1 MFIFVLIIHILAA
14 ILLIISILMQSG
26 RGGGLTETFSSMES
40 IFGTKTNVFLVRTT
54 TVLSILFL
62 ITCLSLAY
70 LSTQRGRSL
79 MEKQPLQ
86 KTEAKSSVIPESE
99 PKPEEVAQ
107 AKVEPKEITEPI
119 TTELQ
124 ETAQQA
130 EKEIESTEE
139 PIPIQEE

>member
-14 ILLIISILMQSG
+14 ILLIIAILMQSG

-40 IFGTKTNVFLVRTT
+40 IFGTKTNVFLVRAT

-62 ITCLSLAY
+62 ITCLSLAH
-70 LSTQRGRSL
+70 LSTQRGKSL
-79 MEKQPLQ
+79 LEKQPLQ
-86 KTEAKSSVIPESE
+86 KTEAKSVVIPEAE

-107 AKVEPKEITEPI
+107 ASAEPKEIVEPI
-119 TTELQ
+119 TTNSQ